1 MDLLTE
7 TRINNGTDCSIPPR
21 IDCSSAGPFNNAQM
35 LLLSNLYEMH
45 QKFLRQLEDRLVA
58 WTNETRALNISDVL
72 ARNLCLFT
80 VFQLTVGGLN
90 VN

>member
-1 MDLLTE
+1 MRLQ
-7 TRINNGTDCSIPPR
+7 INFKAMRNSFIKPHSNQ
-21 IDCSSAGPFNNAQM
+21 IKSSGPFNNAQT

-58 WTNETRALNISDVL
+58 WTNETRTLNISDVL

-80 VFQLTVGGLN
+80 VSLETRTRPI
-90 VN
+90 